1 MSSSSHGAAASAVG
15 YIYQIRWALLEVLRA
30 AHERPDQAI
39 SIEKLEDVAGE
50 QHDSPVR
57 LLQLKHHQVS
67 AGAVGD
73 MDDDVWRTVRVW
85 LDSPLAAG
93 VDPPDLYLV
102 TTQIAADKSARSAAS
117 SRPRPHS
124 RGEPSPRRRSS
135 VPHSRNQER
144 PPPLPGATG
153 IGARSLRGSD
163 PRSGHS
169 SPC

>member
-102 TTQIAADKSARSAAS
+102 TTQIAADRSALEAL
-117 SRPRPHS
+117 
-124 RGEPSPRRRSS
+124 
-135 VPHSRNQER
+135 R
-144 PPPLPGATG
+144 PPDRDPAQASRTQGTKSVRHRFLELPA
-153 IGARSLRGSD
+153 
-163 PRSGHS
+163 
-169 SPC
+169 

>member
-102 TTQIAADKSARSAAS
+102 TTQIAADRSALEAL
-117 SRPRPHS
+117 
-124 RGEPSPRRRSS
+124 
-135 VPHSRNQER
+135 R
-144 PPPLPGATG
+144 PPDRDPTLAENRLLNAAQASRAQGTKSVRHRFLELPA
-153 IGARSLRGSD
+153 
-163 PRSGHS
+163 
-169 SPC
+169 